1 MNLLLMQGNAKTISL
16 ADESVHCCVTSP
28 PYWNLRDYGH
38 PDQIGLEETPELYLE
53 TMWSLFD
60 DIKLKL
66 KDEGNCFVNLGDSYS
81 STGANNQPAHT
92 QFGKPT
98 NPGRQTSGHKVEN
111 LPAKCMCLIP
121 SRFAWGMVERGWVL
135 RNEIVWSKVNHM
147 PESVTDR
154 LTKAHEMIYHFVKQ
168 QKYYYDLDAIREPHK
183 TQSVERYQRSVNLG
197 GNAVQG
203 KILQREEQNTGVPRT
218 APKWFRD
225 GIEPESFGSPRAG
238 ASRDEHSDNNCRTTA
253 GLHDGRNPLDVKHEN
268 GKNPGDVIELNAEYT
283 TSELIERWK
292 QMHPEDWTQPH
303 DVWQINT
310 QPYADAHFAV
320 FPIELVRRPILSGCP
335 VGGHVLDPFGGS
347 GTVAEFC
354 RKNDRECTIFE
365 LNPEYESLI
374 KERSMANYPT
384 LEAYV

>member
-1 MNLLLMQGNAKTISL
+1 
-16 ADESVHCCVTSP
+16 
-28 PYWNLRDYGH
+28 LRDYGH
-38 PDQIGLEETPELYLE
+38 PDQIGLEETPEKYLE

-66 KDEGNCFVNLGDSYS
+66 KDEGNCFVNLGDTYGSGS
-81 STGANNQPAHT
+81 GGPSNTCCLGINHALISREST
-92 QFGKPT
+92 KP
-98 NPGRQTSGHKVEN
+98 
-111 LPAKCMCLIP
+111 KCLLMIP
-121 SRFAWGMVERGWVL
+121 QRFAWGMIEHGWIL
-135 RNEIVWSKVNHM
+135 RNEIIWHKKNHM

-154 LTKAHEMIYHFVKQ
+154 LTKSHEVIWHFVKQ
-168 QKYYYDLDAIREPHK
+168 QKYYYDLDRIRITGDGKGISTH
-183 TQSVERYQRSVNLG
+183 S
-197 GNAVQG
+197 GNS
-203 KILQREEQNTGVPRT
+203 LN
-218 APKWFRD
+218 
-225 GIEPESFGSPRAG
+225 
-238 ASRDEHSDNNCRTTA
+238 
-253 GLHDGRNPLDVKHEN
+253 HEL
-268 GKNPGDVIELNAEYT
+268 GKNPG
-283 TSELIERWK
+283 
-292 QMHPEDWTQPH
+292 

-384 LEAYV
+384 LGAYV